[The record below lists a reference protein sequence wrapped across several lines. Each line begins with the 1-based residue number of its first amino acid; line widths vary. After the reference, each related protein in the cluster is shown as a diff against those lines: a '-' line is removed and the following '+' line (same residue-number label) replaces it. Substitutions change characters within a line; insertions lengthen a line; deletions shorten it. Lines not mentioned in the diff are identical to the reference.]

1 MAAIG
6 IDFGTTN
13 SVVAVHTTSGVDV
26 LPIDQAPPSWAPY
39 GFDNVFPSVMAK
51 DEASRLCFGWEAK
64 QKSGGRV
71 DAVKRMFA
79 TQLDYTVDD
88 SGDALAV
95 EEVATMLFA
104 ELRRRAIAAGVT
116 ADQAVITVWL

>member
-13 SVVAVHTTSGVDV
+13 SVVAVHTKSGVDV

-64 QKSGGRV
+64 QKRNCRGIPRFGFGDEGNLRV
-71 DAVKRMFA
+71 DP
-79 TQLDYTVDD
+79 
-88 SGDALAV
+88 LAFF
-95 EEVATMLFA
+95 LY
-104 ELRRRAIAAGVT
+104 
-116 ADQAVITVWL
+116 